1 MYIDKVEDGVDRCY
15 VPIMRQQLED
25 ESQNWIMGQIFF
37 KNHYTV
43 FDMTHADD
51 TTTSNSDQYHL
62 IGINFKRTIFPA
74 KEIIEDDSIIEVDPK
89 AKWYEPLE

>member
-1 MYIDKVEDGVDRCY
+1 
-15 VPIMRQQLED
+15 
-25 ESQNWIMGQIFF
+25 MGQIFF

-51 TTTSNSDQYHL
+51 TTASNDDQYHL

-74 KEIIEDDSIIEVDPK
+74 KKAVEDEVS
-89 AKWYEPLE
+89 